1 MSDSASQSLLVATR
15 YATAAFELAKDQ
27 NELESIEIDTDKI
40 GSLLIEATDFVAF
53 LNSPLTNRR
62 QQMGVVANVSRVLNL
77 TRIFNNL
84 LGLMAS
90 KGRLSVMSFLI
101 DELKR
106 LLAEEKGEVTAE
118 ITSSHKLTDKQKNKL
133 KDILSSSTGKTIKL
147 NSSVDETI
155 LGGLIVKVES
165 RMLDTSI
172 KAKLDSLQA
181 NMKEVG

>member
-1 MSDSASQSLLVATR
+1 MSESASQSLMVATR
-15 YATAAFELAKDQ
+15 YATAAFELAK
-27 NELESIEIDTDKI
+27 EKSGLASLEVDTDKI
-40 GSLLIEATDFVAF
+40 SSLLIEVTDFVVF
-53 LNSPLTNRR
+53 LNSPLTNRG
-62 QQMGVVANVSRVLNL
+62 QQISATAEVSKALNL
-77 TRIFNNL
+77 SKIMKNL

-90 KGRLSVMSFLI
+90 KGRLAVVSFLI
-101 DELKR
+101 EELKR

-118 ITSSHKLTDKQKNKL
+118 ITSAHKLTDKQKNTLEK
-133 KDILSSSTGKTIKL
+133 ILSSSIGKTIKL
-147 NSSVDETI
+147 DSTIDERI

>member
-1 MSDSASQSLLVATR
+1 MSESASQSLMVATR
-15 YATAAFELAKDQ
+15 YATAAFELAKEKS
-27 NELESIEIDTDKI
+27 ELTSVELDTDKI
-40 GSLLIEATDFVAF
+40 GSLLIEVTDFVTF

-62 QQMGVVANVSRVLNL
+62 QQMSAIAEFSKALNL
-77 TRIFNNL
+77 SKIMKSL

-90 KGRLSVMSFLI
+90 KRRLPVVSFLI
-101 DELKR
+101 EELKR
-106 LLAEEKGEVTAE
+106 LIAEEKSEVTAE
-118 ITSSHKLTDKQKNKL
+118 ITSAHKLTDKQKNKL
-133 KDILSSSTGKTIKL
+133 EEILSSSTGKKIKL
-147 NSSVDETI
+147 NSTIDERI